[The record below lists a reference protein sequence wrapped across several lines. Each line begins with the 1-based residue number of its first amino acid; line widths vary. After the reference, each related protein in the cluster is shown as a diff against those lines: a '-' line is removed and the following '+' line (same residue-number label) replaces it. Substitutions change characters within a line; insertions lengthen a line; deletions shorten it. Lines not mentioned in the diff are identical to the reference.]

1 MSEIARHWI
10 DGEWPESGAVSKS
23 VNPATGA
30 VLGQWADGGEAE
42 ARAGNRGRPP
52 RVRHLALQFIEDS
65 YATAASFRESGS
77 WTVQTQAGAKPFEV

>member
-1 MSEIARHWI
+1 VARVWRRLEV
-10 DGEWPESGAVSKS
+10 GQPRYRRGA
-23 VNPATGA
+23 
-30 VLGQWADGGEAE
+30 GQWADGGEAE